1 MNRRLEIIK
10 ELQQT
15 GTFMMD
21 NELAWG
27 TAGNISARYEGNQF
41 YVSASGTYL
50 GEMEIDDFSLC
61 SDTAL
66 VEGKKPSKEHIM
78 HQGIYEE
85 RPEINAVLHASPF
98 YSTLVANSDIE
109 IPSNYFVEAM
119 YYLEKV
125 ERVPYQHPGSV
136 ELAQAVK
143 EKAKDTNILLLENH
157 GIIVY
162 DVSLKEAKMALQTL
176 EYTAKMHITALKNG
190 INMQGLDHGTE
201 QDFLNNSGY
210 KPLREWPNR

>member
-1 MNRRLEIIK
+1 MNRLELIK

-15 GTFMMD
+15 GTFMMKND
-21 NELAWG
+21 LAWG
-27 TAGNISARYEGNQF
+27 TAGNISARYKENQF

-50 GEMEIDDFSLC
+50 GEVGVDDFSLC
-61 SDTAL
+61 SEAKL
-66 VEGKKPSKEHIM
+66 IEGKKPSKEHIM

-119 YYLEKV
+119 YYLERI
-125 ERVPYQHPGSV
+125 ERIPYEHPGSM
-136 ELAQAVK
+136 ELAKAVK
-143 EKAKDTNILLLENH
+143 EKAKDANILLLENH

-162 DVSLKEAKMALQTL
+162 DVNLKEARMALQTL
-176 EYTAKMHITALKNG
+176 EYTAKMHITALNNG
-190 INMQGLDHGTE
+190 ISMQGLSVNTE
-201 QDFLNNSGY
+201 QDFLKNSGY
-210 KPLREWPNR
+210 KPIREWPIG

>member
-1 MNRRLEIIK
+1 MNRLELIK

-15 GTFMMD
+15 GIFMMKND
-21 NELAWG
+21 LAWG
-27 TAGNISARYEGNQF
+27 TAGNISARYKENQF

-50 GEMEIDDFSLC
+50 GEVGVDDFSLC
-61 SDTAL
+61 SETKL
-66 VEGKKPSKEHIM
+66 IEGKKPSKEHIM

-119 YYLEKV
+119 YYLERI
-125 ERVPYQHPGSV
+125 ERIPYEHPGSM
-136 ELAQAVK
+136 ELAKAVK
-143 EKAKDTNILLLENH
+143 EKAKDANILLLENH

-162 DVSLKEAKMALQTL
+162 DVNLKEARMALQTL
-176 EYTAKMHITALKNG
+176 EYTAKMHITALNNG
-190 INMQGLDHGTE
+190 ISMQGLSVNTE
-201 QDFLNNSGY
+201 QDFLKNSGY
-210 KPLREWPNR
+210 KPIREWPIG